1 MERYKL
7 YIFLNAYAIP
17 HELAEH
23 IRSKFLIKEG
33 KTVLW
38 LYAPDYAQNPEN
50 SIERIKAITGMN
62 IIEQSSS
69 HGSFVY
75 KDSCVI
81 NNIAPPHFSI
91 EDPSTTPLA
100 YYSDGTVACAEKT
113 TDKVRTIYCACPN
126 PPSVFL
132 RDMADKSGCFLYSHE
147 DIVYTYVNNTIIGVY
162 NATDT
167 DAKIRI
173 LTDGRY
179 VNVFKNEYFVSK
191 EGILQLPL
199 RPLRAYML
207 IAQDE

>member
-1 MERYKL
+1 
-7 YIFLNAYAIP
+7 
-17 HELAEH
+17 
-23 IRSKFLIKEG
+23 
-33 KTVLW
+33 
-38 LYAPDYAQNPEN
+38 
-50 SIERIKAITGMN
+50 
-62 IIEQSSS
+62 
-69 HGSFVY
+69 
-75 KDSCVI
+75 
-81 NNIAPPHFSI
+81 
-91 EDPSTTPLA
+91 
-100 YYSDGTVACAEKT
+100 
-113 TDKVRTIYCACPN
+113 
-126 PPSVFL
+126 
-132 RDMADKSGCFLYSHE
+132 MADKSGCFLYSHE